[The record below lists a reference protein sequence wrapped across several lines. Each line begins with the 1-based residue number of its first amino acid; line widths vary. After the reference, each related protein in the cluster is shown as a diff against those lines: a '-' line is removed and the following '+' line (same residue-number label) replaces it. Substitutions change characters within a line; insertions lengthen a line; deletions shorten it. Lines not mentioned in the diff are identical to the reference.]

1 MISTSQITNFLQDL
15 PLAILIG
22 ENEFLFPWIEAFH
35 VLAITMVIGSIF
47 LVDFRL
53 TGIAFRNFEF
63 STFSKALIRI
73 TWLGFGLA
81 VITGTLMFI
90 SNASTYLNNT
100 AFQLK
105 FLFLGLAGVNMV
117 IFQFISSKEMNVW
130 GHPNYRVPPLAKLAG
145 ICSLSFWLI
154 VVACGRWIGFTL

>member
-1 MISTSQITNFLQDL
+1 MISISQITNFFQDL
-15 PLAILIG
+15 PLAILIS
-22 ENEFLFPWIEAFH
+22 ENEFLFPWLESFH

-81 VITGTLMFI
+81 VITGSLMFI

-117 IFQFISSKEMNVW
+117 IFQFISSKEMNIW
-130 GHPNYRVPPLAKLAG
+130 GHPYGRIPPLAKLAG
-145 ICSLSFWLI
+145 ICSLSFWLV
-154 VVACGRWIGFTL
+154 VVACGRWIGFSL

>member
-63 STFSKALIRI
+63 STFSKALVRI

-81 VITGTLMFI
+81 VVTGTLMFI

-105 FLFLGLAGVNMV
+105 FLFLGLAGVNMI

-130 GHPNYRVPPLAKLAG
+130 GHPNYRVPTLAKLAG
-145 ICSLSFWLI
+145 IFSLSFWLI
-154 VVACGRWIGFTL
+154 VVACGRWIGFSL